1 MIKGRWVGVLLPAGL
16 GLAGIALLIRVS
28 IADHSILLPSDLD
41 VMIMIL
47 GLSLAIFASINLVVR
62 EILERLRRQSVEE
75 ARRQAFAEHR
85 RFLNRLDHEL
95 KNPITAM
102 RAGLGSLS
110 MALTTDQQRT
120 LLRNVEAETV
130 RLSQLVTSLRR
141 LAELE
146 TISVEAHPIDTQV
159 FFNEILELEREQIE
173 AGQRDFKLE
182 PPAQWPVL
190 IGDQD
195 LLLLA
200 LHNLLDNAFKY
211 TRPGDRIRLRV
222 RVEDDDLVIEIEDSG
237 MGIDE
242 AEMPMVWEEL
252 YRSRRTR
259 DIPGSGIGL
268 ALVKAII
275 ERHDGEVSLTSQPN
289 VGTVVTVR
297 LPLT

>member
-16 GLAGIALLIRVS
+16 GLAGVALLIRVS
-28 IADHSILLPSDLD
+28 LAGRAILLPSDLD
-41 VMIMIL
+41 VVVMIL
-47 GLSLAIFASINLVVR
+47 GLSLAIFASINLVMR

-75 ARRQAFAEHR
+75 ARQQAFAEHR

-110 MALTTDQQRT
+110 MALTTDQQRG
-120 LLRNVEAETV
+120 LLRNVEAETL

-146 TISVEAHPIDTQV
+146 SLPVEAHPIDTQA
-159 FFNEILELEREQIE
+159 FFSEIQELERDLI
-173 AGQRDFKLE
+173 ATRSRHFTVE
-182 PPAQWPVL
+182 PPAQWPQL

-200 LHNLLDNAFKY
+200 LHNLLDNALKY
-211 TRPGDRIRLRV
+211 TRPGDRIVLRG
-222 RVEDDDLVIEIEDSG
+222 RIDDDELVIEVEDTG
-237 MGIDE
+237 IGIDP
-242 AEMPMVWEEL
+242 AEVPMVWEEL
-252 YRSRRTR
+252 YRSRHVR

-275 ERHDGEVSLTSQPN
+275 ERHGGEASLTSQPG
-289 VGTVVTVR
+289 VGTTVTVR
-297 LPLT
+297 LPLV

>member
-28 IADHSILLPSDLD
+28 LAGRAILLPSDLD
-41 VMIMIL
+41 VVVMIL
-47 GLSLAIFASINLVVR
+47 GLSLAIFASINLVMR

-75 ARRQAFAEHR
+75 ARQQAFAEHR

-110 MALTTDQQRT
+110 MALTTDQQRG
-120 LLRNVEAETV
+120 LLRNVEAETL

-146 TISVEAHPIDTQV
+146 SLPVEAHPIDTQA
-159 FFNEILELEREQIE
+159 FFSEIQELERDLI
-173 AGQRDFKLE
+173 ATRSRHFTVE
-182 PPAQWPVL
+182 PPAQWPQL

-200 LHNLLDNAFKY
+200 LHNLLDNALKY
-211 TRPGDRIRLRV
+211 TRPGDRIVLRG
-222 RVEDDDLVIEIEDSG
+222 RIDDDELVIEVEDTG
-237 MGIDE
+237 IGIDP
-242 AEMPMVWEEL
+242 AEVPMVWEEL
-252 YRSRRTR
+252 YRSRHVR

-275 ERHDGEVSLTSQPN
+275 ERHGGEASLTSQPG
-289 VGTVVTVR
+289 VGTTVTVR
-297 LPLT
+297 LPLV

>member
-16 GLAGIALLIRVS
+16 GLAGVALLIRVS
-28 IADHSILLPSDLD
+28 ITDHAILLPSDLD
-41 VMIMIL
+41 VVIMIL

-75 ARRQAFAEHR
+75 ARQQAFAEHR

-110 MALTTDQQRT
+110 MALTTDQQRG

-146 TISVEAHPIDTQV
+146 TIKVEAHPIDTQV
-159 FFNEILELEREQIE
+159 FFNEILELERDQIE
-173 AGQRDFKLE
+173 TGQRRFTLE

-200 LHNLLDNAFKY
+200 LHNLIDNALKY
-211 TRPGDRIRLRV
+211 TRPGDRIDLRV
-222 RVEDDDLVIEIEDSG
+222 RVEAGDLVIEVEDTG
-237 MGIDE
+237 MGIE
-242 AEMPMVWEEL
+242 AAEVPMVWEEL
-252 YRSRRTR
+252 YRSRSTR

-275 ERHDGEVSLTSQPN
+275 ERHHGEVSLTSQPN
-289 VGTVVTVR
+289 VGTIVTVR
-297 LPLT
+297 LPLI

>member
-1 MIKGRWVGVLLPAGL
+1 MIKGRWVGILLPAGL
-16 GLAGIALLIRVS
+16 GLAGIALLLRVS
-28 IADHSILLPSDLD
+28 VVDRAILLPSDLD

-62 EILERLRRQSVEE
+62 EILERLRRQSVED
-75 ARRQAFAEHR
+75 ARQQAFAEHR

-110 MALTTDQQRT
+110 MSLTTDQQRT

-146 TISVEAHPIDTQV
+146 SLAVEAHPIDTQG
-159 FFNEILELEREQIE
+159 FFAEIIELEREPIE
-173 AGQRDFKLE
+173 ASERHFTTQM
-182 PPAQWPVL
+182 PAQWPVL

-200 LHNLLDNAFKY
+200 LHNLLDNALKY
-211 TRPGDRIRLRV
+211 TRPGDRINLSV
-222 RVEDDDLVIEIEDSG
+222 RVEADDLVIVVEDTG
-237 MGIDE
+237 IGIDAVE
-242 AEMPMVWEEL
+242 VPMVWEEL
-252 YRSRRTR
+252 YRSRHTR

-275 ERHDGEVSLTSQPN
+275 ERHDGEVSLTSQR
-289 VGTVVTVR
+289 GAGTTVVVR
-297 LPLT
+297 LPLV

>member
-1 MIKGRWVGVLLPAGL
+1 MIRGRWVGVLLPAGL

-28 IADHSILLPSDLD
+28 LAGRAILLPSDLD
-41 VMIMIL
+41 VVVMIL
-47 GLSLAIFASINLVVR
+47 GLSLAIFASINLVMR

-75 ARRQAFAEHR
+75 ARQQAFAEHR

-110 MALTTDQQRT
+110 MALTTDQQRG
-120 LLRNVEAETV
+120 LLRNVEAETL

-146 TISVEAHPIDTQV
+146 SLPVEAHPIDTQA
-159 FFNEILELEREQIE
+159 FFSEIQELERDQI
-173 AGQRDFKLE
+173 AASSRQFAVE
-182 PPAQWPVL
+182 PPAQWPLL

-200 LHNLLDNAFKY
+200 LHNLLDNALKY
-211 TRPGDRIRLRV
+211 TRPGDRIVLRG
-222 RVEDDDLVIEIEDSG
+222 RIEDDELVIEVEDTG
-237 MGIDE
+237 IGIDP
-242 AEMPMVWEEL
+242 AEVPMVWEEL
-252 YRSRRTR
+252 YRSRHVR

-268 ALVKAII
+268 ALVRAII
-275 ERHDGEVSLTSQPN
+275 EQHGGEASLTSQPGA
-289 VGTVVTVR
+289 GTTVTVR
-297 LPLT
+297 LPLA